1 MLNKPQLIF
10 ALQCSD
16 DSNLL
21 KNKKKF
27 LKTTRI
33 TTSFFNHFLI
43 TFLLKSL

>member
-27 LKTTRI
+27 LKTRI